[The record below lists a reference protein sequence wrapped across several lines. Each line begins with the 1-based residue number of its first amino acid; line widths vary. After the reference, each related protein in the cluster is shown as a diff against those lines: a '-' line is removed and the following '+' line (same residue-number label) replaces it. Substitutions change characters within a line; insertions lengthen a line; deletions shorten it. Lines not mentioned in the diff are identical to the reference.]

1 MRLMMKFALSFVML
15 ITSTYVSAL
24 QETLRYTQ
32 TPTTQN
38 VSTPEQAL
46 KMLKQG
52 NEHFLNGNMQNRNYI
67 KQAKVTAKLGQAPFA
82 VILNCMD
89 SRGPVEIILDQG
101 IGDIFSLRVAG
112 NVLNEDTV
120 GSMEYGTKVI
130 GAKMIVVMGHTQCG
144 AVEASCK
151 SVKLGNLTG
160 LLNQI
165 KPAVETVAGSKK
177 INCTPEVVD
186 RIARQNVIDMI
197 TNLRHRSKIID
208 ELAANKSI
216 AIVGAMQNLRTGK
229 VSFFDNEGND
239 L

>member
-112 NVLNEDTV
+112 NVLNEDIV